1 LIFNLQEGCVKAG
14 YLDLYKWENVTDFF
28 TEKQRHYSNTYMEIN
43 EVYDDAVEV
52 SLFSSKDGMYEIYF
66 SYDRFYGI
74 IYVEAENA
82 ESKREEIKIELAR
95 EYEKHKQVTN
105 EFIRS
110 FVKKHKVCL
119 PNDIFFDA
127 SKLFG
132 L

>member
-1 LIFNLQEGCVKAG
+1 VKAG